1 MREEGSNMYS
11 IEGKLQRSIPLA
23 SKTECDADRMVYHR
37 RDIHDTLKEYA
48 TRVNG
53 FGEPAE
59 ILTSSCVL
67 VCDLDAGIVT
77 LKDGS
82 MIEGDVI
89 IGADGAEVEA
99 GHSWTSKGDL
109 ETLLEEYKDF
119 PAWATGPFRLAKDD
133 IGLRKLRNTKP
144 LEMWHRGRV
153 IFIGDAAHAM
163 LPTQG

>member
-1 MREEGSNMYS
+1 MAMGH
-11 IEGKLQRSIPLA
+11 
-23 SKTECDADRMVYHR
+23 DRRIIM
-37 RDIHDTLKEYA
+37 
-48 TRVNG
+48 
-53 FGEPAE
+53 EPARNGN
-59 ILTSSCVL
+59 LYSVVAL
-67 VCDLDAGIVT
+67 VPNQ
-77 LKDGS
+77 
-82 MIEGDVI
+82 
-89 IGADGAEVEA
+89 GAEVEA

-163 LPTQG
+163 LPTQGQGASQAIEDAEALGTSFSDLEGDNQLE